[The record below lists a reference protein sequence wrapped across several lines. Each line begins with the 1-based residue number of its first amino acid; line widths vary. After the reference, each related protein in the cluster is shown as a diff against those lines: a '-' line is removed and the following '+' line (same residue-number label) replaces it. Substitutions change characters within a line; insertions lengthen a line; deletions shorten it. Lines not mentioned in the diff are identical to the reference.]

1 MYERGIK
8 LNIDMKKYKSFLTSI
23 KEVYHQE
30 SNGEYRSLASQ
41 ARAVLLKE
49 FTPFKHGVESGVKS
63 RPDKFTTGLKDTPVT
78 NTVEVDP
85 SDQITAGTYR
95 TKHFEMN
102 PQAQFLFAH
111 LPRDPR
117 MDYDSIEGLA
127 IEMDKLFGIHK
138 SAATNDHATDEEV
151 SLATEL
157 TKKIHHLARN
167 VNLHKNVEFVNDTL
181 RLIIGLNKNTPGVI
195 KKARPVIMTKER
207 PDKDVDNTE
216 FAVSRANKAQR
227 KLKIIDDD

>member
-1 MYERGIK
+1 
-8 LNIDMKKYKSFLTSI
+8 MKKYKSFLTSI

-30 SNGEYRSLASQ
+30 APGDYKSLASQ

-49 FTPFKHGVESGVKS
+49 FTPVKHGIESGIKT
-63 RPDKFTTGLKDTPVT
+63 RPEKFTSGLKDTPVT

-102 PQAQFLFAH
+102 PQAQFLFAN

-117 MDYDSIEGLA
+117 MDYDSLEAIA
-127 IEMDKLFGIHK
+127 IEMDRLFGIHK
-138 SAATNDHATDEEV
+138 NAANNEYASDDEV
-151 SLATEL
+151 TLATEL
-157 TKKIHHLARN
+157 TKKIHHMARN
-167 VNLHKNVEFVNDTL
+167 LNLQKNVEFVNDTL
-181 RLIIGLNKNTPGVI
+181 RLIVGLNKNEQSGMR
-195 KKARPVIMTKER
+195 KGRPVVMTKER
-207 PDKDVDNTE
+207 PDKDVDNAE
-216 FAVSRANKAQR
+216 FAISRANKAQR